1 MRKLLGWLPAALFLI
16 GMGFLTIPD
25 ILLRRLWNHL
35 RHATAL
41 ACRQTETA
49 WQFRWARFYRRLIHS
64 MMGISMPI
72 TIHGNIPMGKPCILV
87 ANHRTVID
95 HLDMAEVIKRLGL
108 LHVLW
113 VVKDE
118 MRSAPVVGGSCERA
132 GYALVSRKGSE
143 SDKDAVRVMARLAR
157 QDGASVAIYPEGT
170 RHDGIPRIDGKYLM
184 LRDPKRGG
192 LQALLDELPDYNV
205 VFVCLHW
212 RGLRGGKTIWDGDG
226 LLGIHGSVTIW
237 GLTRVPSDTAQNI
250 LDEGWVNMD
259 RMLALP
265 ARDFFRAFPQ
275 A

>member
-1 MRKLLGWLPAALFLI
+1 MRKLLGWLPAVLFLL
-16 GMGFLTIPD
+16 GMGLLTIPD
-25 ILLRRLWNHL
+25 ILLRRLWNLL
-35 RHATAL
+35 RQATPL
-41 ACRQTETA
+41 ARRQIETA

-72 TIHGNIPMGKPCILV
+72 TIHGSVPTGKPCILV

-95 HLDMAEVIKRLGL
+95 HLCMAEVIKRLGL
-108 LHVLW
+108 PHVLW

-118 MRSAPVVGGSCERA
+118 MRSAPVVGNSCERA
-132 GYALVSRKGSE
+132 GYALVSRNGSE
-143 SDKDAVRVMARLAR
+143 LDKDAVRAMARLAR

-170 RHDGIPRIDGKYLM
+170 RHDGITRVDGNYLM

-192 LQALLDELPDYNV
+192 LRVLLDELPDYDV

-226 LLGIHGSVTIW
+226 LLGIQGSVTVW
-237 GLTRVPSDTAQNI
+237 GLTRVPGDTAENI
-250 LDEGWVNMD
+250 LDEGWTNMD
-259 RMLALP
+259 WMLAPP
-265 ARDFFRAFPQ
+265 ARDFFRAFTQ